1 LSIRLAFGQINQ
13 LDEESALLARQLG
26 IESVQ
31 LNTPALPG
39 DKGYWE
45 TSDLLALK
53 ERCDGYG
60 LRLEALENVPSHFY
74 DKVMLGLPGWQ
85 GQLDNYCQTVRNV
98 GEAGIPILG
107 YHFMAL
113 GVWRTSMRTP
123 ARGGAKVSSFRTEEV
138 EGGNQTGW
146 PSEHTQL
153 ERTAE
158 EMWANYARFLD
169 AVLPVAE
176 EAGVRMALHPDDPPV
191 ESIDGV
197 ARLFTSPAALRRGYE
212 MAGGSPAWGLDLCL
226 GTTSSMVGGDKA
238 VKEAIEVF
246 GPLGRIFYV
255 HFRDVEGSVP
265 AFQECFLGEGNY
277 DPLTVMRRLI
287 ESGFEGFILDDHV
300 PVVAGDTP
308 YGHRA
313 RSHAIGYIQATLAA
327 ANAITAAATGTQAT

>member
-1 LSIRLAFGQINQ
+1 LAIRVAFGQLDQ

-31 LNTPALPG
+31 LNTADLPG

-53 ERCDGYG
+53 ARCNSYG
-60 LRLEALENVPSHFY
+60 LHLEALENVPSHFY
-74 DKVMLGLPGWQ
+74 NQVMLGLPGWEE
-85 GQLDNYCQTVRNV
+85 QLDNYCRTVRNV

-107 YHFMAL
+107 YHFMGL

-123 ARGGAKVSSFRTEEV
+123 GRGDAKVSSFSTHEI
-138 EGGNQTGW
+138 EGGNQARW
-146 PSEHTQL
+146 PSDTPPL

-158 EMWANYARFLD
+158 QMWDNYARFLE

-176 EAGVRMALHPDDPPV
+176 EAGVRLALHPDDPPV
-191 ESIDGV
+191 ESINGV
-197 ARLFTSPAALRRGYE
+197 ARLFTSPAALRRGLE
-212 MAGGSPAWGLDLCL
+212 LAAGSPAWGLDLCL
-226 GTTSSMVGGDKA
+226 GTTSSMAGGDAA
-238 VKEAIEVF
+238 VKEAIETF

-265 AFQECFLGEGNY
+265 AFKECFLGEGNY

-287 ESGFEGFILDDHV
+287 DSGFDGFILDDHV
-300 PVVAGDTP
+300 PVVAGDTA

-327 ANAITAAATGTQAT
+327 ANAMTAATAG

>member
-31 LNTPALPG
+31 LNTPQLPG

-45 TSDLLALK
+45 LGDLVALK
-53 ERCDGYG
+53 ERCNGYG

-74 DKVMLGLPGWQ
+74 DRVMLGLPGGQ
-85 GQLDNYCQTVRNV
+85 EQLDNYCQTVRNV
-98 GEAGIPILG
+98 GDAGIPVLG

-123 ARGGAKVSSFRTEEV
+123 ARGGAKVSSFRV
-138 EGGNQTGW
+138 EDIGGGNQTGW
-146 PSEHTQL
+146 QTEHPGL
-153 ERTAE
+153 ERTTE
-158 EMWANYARFLD
+158 PMWDNYARFLD

-176 EAGVRMALHPDDPPV
+176 KAGVRMALHPDDPPV
-191 ESIDGV
+191 ERIDGV
-197 ARLFTSPAALRRGYE
+197 ARLFTSPAALRHGYE
-212 MAGGSPAWGLDLCL
+212 LADGSPAWGLDLCL
-226 GTTSSMVGGDKA
+226 GTTSSMVGGDEA
-238 VKEAIEVF
+238 VKEAIEHF
-246 GPLGRIFYV
+246 GPRGRIFYV
-255 HFRDVEGSVP
+255 HFRDVVGSVP

-287 ESGFEGFILDDHV
+287 DSGFDGFILDDHV
-300 PVVAGDTP
+300 PVVAGDTR

-327 ANAITAAATGTQAT
+327 ANAMTAASTA